1 MTTNAKQT
9 ARRARRIVSK
19 PKAGRVKKESKP
31 GDGLPDYLELV
42 RRFPLRPIR
51 SDKELDRASEMI
63 DALLVRPSP
72 LAPLERDYLEVLSDL
87 VERYEDSHHPM
98 PEASG
103 ADVLRH
109 LMEARGVTQSQV
121 AAATGIVNSTI
132 SAVLSGKRR
141 LSVPHIEKLSAYFH
155 VGPGAFLPAQG
166 LS

>member
-1 MTTNAKQT
+1 MATETKKSVRS
-9 ARRARRIVSK
+9 ARRVVVK
-19 PKAGRVKKESKP
+19 PKAIRAKKVPKT
-31 GDGLPDYLELV
+31 GDGLPGYLKLV

-51 SDKELDRASEMI
+51 SEKELDRASEMI
-63 DALLVRPSP
+63 DEMLVRARP

-87 VERYEDSHHPM
+87 VERYEDAHHPM

-109 LMEARGVTQSQV
+109 LMEARGLTQSEV

-141 LSVPHIEKLSAYFH
+141 LSVQHIEKLAAFFH
-155 VGPGAFLPAQG
+155 VGPGAFLPA
-166 LS
+166 